1 MFIVSGRSTRILE
14 VDRNIHAG
22 DVKLPICSAF
32 EEPDLQDVFSHHQI
46 GRLGLDKIGTRESL

>member
-46 GRLGLDKIGTRESL
+46 GRLGLR